1 MARLPR
7 WVLPGGLHYVLLK
20 AQAGRPA
27 FADETD
33 VAQGLVA
40 LREAALLH
48 KVAVHG
54 FAMNTQE
61 LQLLLSPPE
70 TAALS
75 LCMQAFGRRY
85 VAAYNRRHGC
95 SGPLWDGRFRCA
107 VVQPGEWALDA
118 LLLVASQPG
127 HTHAAHHSG
136 GARVGLLT
144 DPPDYWALGNTP
156 FDREARFRDRL
167 EAGVAASRAQRL
179 RQGAWG
185 GWAVGEPA
193 FVAALQADADRP
205 VKPRAKGRPAKPAP
219 K

>member
-7 WVLPGGLHYVLLK
+7 WVLPGAQHYVLLK
-20 AQAGRPA
+20 SQGGRPA

-54 FAMNTQE
+54 FAMNAQE
-61 LQLLLSPPE
+61 LQLLLTPPE
-70 TAALS
+70 AAALS

-95 SGPLWDGRFRCA
+95 SGALWDGRFRCA

-118 LLLVASQPG
+118 LVLVAGQPG
-127 HTHAAHHSG
+127 HTHHH
-136 GARVGLLT
+136 
-144 DPPDYWALGNTP
+144 
-156 FDREARFRDRL
+156 
-167 EAGVAASRAQRL
+167 AASAGTSASTHSFL
-179 RQGAWG
+179 
-185 GWAVGEPA
+185 P
-193 FVAALQADADRP
+193 
-205 VKPRAKGRPAKPAP
+205 
-219 K
+219 